1 MTDLANPRRRREKRK
16 YGYEDVDEQNVP
28 RKSKWAGPHGTVRS
42 SSPTAGWKEPASG
55 PGPENHCEEVN
66 VL

>member
-1 MTDLANPRRRREKRK
+1 MDI
-16 YGYEDVDEQNVP
+16 EDVDEQNIP
-28 RKSKWAGPHGTVRS
+28 RKSEWAGPHGTVRS